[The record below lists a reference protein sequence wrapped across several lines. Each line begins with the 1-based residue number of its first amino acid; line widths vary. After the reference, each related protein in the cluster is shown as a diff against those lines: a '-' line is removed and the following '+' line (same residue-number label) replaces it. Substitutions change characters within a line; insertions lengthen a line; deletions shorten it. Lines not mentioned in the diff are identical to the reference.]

1 MVQQILKQYTILFKQ
16 INTIPNEIIYI
27 INKKTLQIFN
37 LKNGYLLKTKST
49 IVKHLF
55 YLTILTNKD
64 FIKNLNALIY
74 IFFNISQ

>member
-37 LKNGYLLKTKST
+37 LKNGYLLKAKST

-55 YLTILTNKD
+55 YLTMQLTNKD
-64 FIKNLNALIY
+64 FINFFKALIY
-74 IFFNISQ
+74 FF